1 MNAQKIMNEY
11 GDGNEQID
19 FPCPER
25 KAKLPADLLHR
36 KRRLIRRERSEQGTC
51 LSVCVRRVDVV
62 LNVFEF
68 SADGL
73 CRMRVQDLME
83 LQDVVGRK
91 GNVFIIFMNDAQG
104 IPIAGDLLLVARTRC
119 GLIRQQLFQAR
130 IGRAYPFDGIGCFR
144 ALHFSDLDKLFKLLR
159 RVFQIE
165 FLLALCLMNGGD
177 IGDGLRIPFLIFQG
191 NIVECAHLFLLKK
204 TFLVN
209 YSLFYEKSQ
218 YNLQENIMK
227 RKSIFIF
234 VYMYFSIEC
243 PSNTIILS
251 SSIASSRALC
261 VSL

>member
-11 GDGNEQID
+11 GNENERID

-36 KRRLIRRERSEQGTC
+36 KRRLIRRKRSEQGTC

-83 LQDVVGRK
+83 LQDIVGRK

-119 GLIRQQLFQAR
+119 GLIRQQLFQPR
-130 IGRAYPFDGIGCFR
+130 IGVQIPSM
-144 ALHFSDLDKLFKLLR
+144 ALDVS
-159 RVFQIE
+159 
-165 FLLALCLMNGGD
+165 ALCTLA
-177 IGDGLRIPFLIFQG
+177 IS
-191 NIVECAHLFLLKK
+191 
-204 TFLVN
+204 TS
-209 YSLFYEKSQ
+209 Y
-218 YNLQENIMK
+218 
-227 RKSIFIF
+227 
-234 VYMYFSIEC
+234 
-243 PSNTIILS
+243 S
-251 SSIASSRALC
+251 SSCGAYFK
-261 VSL
+261 

>member
-1 MNAQKIMNEY
+1 
-11 GDGNEQID
+11 
-19 FPCPER
+19 
-25 KAKLPADLLHR
+25 
-36 KRRLIRRERSEQGTC
+36 
-51 LSVCVRRVDVV
+51 
-62 LNVFEF
+62 
-68 SADGL
+68 
-73 CRMRVQDLME
+73 MRVQDLME
-83 LQDVVGRK
+83 LQDIVGRK

-119 GLIRQQLFQAR
+119 GLIRQQLFQPR
-130 IGRAYPFDGIGCFR
+130 IGRADPFNGIGRFR
-144 ALHFSDLDKLFKLLR
+144 ALHFRDLDKFIKPLR
-159 RVFQIE
+159 HVFQMQ
-165 FLLALCLMNGGD
+165 FLLALRLMNGGD

-209 YSLFYEKSQ
+209 YSHFYEKSQ

-261 VSL
+261 VS